1 MLTNSVI
8 NQISKPVKLHL
19 QVMLEIVQTVKL
31 MEDSL
36 GTGVGIAA
44 VQVGILER
52 IIIVKINGEFIT
64 MINPVIVKKSQQTKI
79 SEEGCL
85 SFPGKMVKK
94 KRNYRITVEYADLDL
109 NPQLVKLSGLASFI
123 AQHEI
128 DHLNG
133 LHI

>member
-109 NPQLVKLSGLASFI
+109 NPQLVKLSGLASFV

>member
-19 QVMLEIVQTVKL
+19 QVMLEIEQTVKL

-109 NPQLVKLSGLASFI
+109 NPQLVKLSGLASFV